1 MSLNL
6 TENYNASTIHLKGK
20 LVGGPLSTEFSQT
33 LHSLMDQGKK
43 NVIVDMSRVGFIS
56 SSGLGILI
64 SGLTSLRKAGGDLKL
79 AAISNKM
86 EGLLSITK
94 LDQIFDQYNS
104 VEQAEASFSKPVTRP

>member
-6 TENYNASTIHLKGK
+6 TENYNASIIHLKGK
-20 LVGGPLSTEFSQT
+20 LIGGPLASEFNQT

-43 NVIVDMSRVGFIS
+43 NIIVDMSRVGFIS

-64 SGLTSLRKAGGDLKL
+64 SGLASLRKEGGDLKL

-94 LDQIFDQYNS
+94 LDQIFDHYDS
-104 VEQAEASFSKPVTRP
+104 VEQAEASFNKSVS

>member
-6 TENYNASTIHLKGK
+6 TENYNASVIHLKGK
-20 LVGGPLSTEFSQT
+20 LVGGPLAAEFGQT
-33 LHSLMDQGKK
+33 LNNLIEQGKK
-43 NVIVDMSRVGFIS
+43 NVIVDMSHVGFIS

-64 SGLTSLRKAGGDLKL
+64 SGLTSLKKAGGDLKL

-94 LDQIFDQYNS
+94 LDKIFEQYDS
-104 VEQAEASFSKPVTRP
+104 VEKAEASYKKAVS